1 MSKTLWNHPR
11 HGAPAPIRARIE
23 HALADRQTPS
33 LGARVQSAIEIAYH
47 AGFDTA
53 EPQLAELDEF
63 ERQLR
68 TKAPTLAIYQRDHS
82 VELENQKRARDLWQR
97 LRPWAKGPP
106 AHELAKQAAAAREAA
121 DRAAAVERR
130 AVELLAQQERMRI
143 DAAHRDAVQAAEREL
158 EQ

>member
-1 MSKTLWNHPR
+1 MSKTFWNDPK

-23 HALADRQTPS
+23 AALADRFTPHA
-33 LGARVQSAIEIAYH
+33 ARLENAIGIAFSAGYD
-47 AGFDTA
+47 FP
-53 EPQLAELDEF
+53 EPALPELDEY

-68 TKAPTLAIYQRDHS
+68 TKAPTLTLYQRDHS
-82 VELENQKRARDLWQR
+82 VELDAQKRVRDLWQR

-106 AHELAKQAAAAREAA
+106 AHTLAKQAAAAREAA

-143 DAAHRDAVQAAEREL
+143 DTAHRQAVEVA
-158 EQ
+158 